1 MARMASAIKCNAESL
16 QRGLAFV
23 RFFDFACLADRWTLA
38 SVLVTE
44 VNIDKAM
51 EDAARLCTSWVRQR
65 LQDGTEITRKHKKD
79 NLLAYKTAFAENKLK
94 LVVPGSNLSLVKIEK

>member
-1 MARMASAIKCNAESL
+1 MARMASAIKCNERVCNGGWPLYGSL
-16 QRGLAFV
+16 TSPALQQVDPGFCV
-23 RFFDFACLADRWTLA
+23 
-38 SVLVTE
+38 VME

-51 EDAARLCTSWVRQR
+51 EDAARLCTFWVRQQ